1 MDMYK
6 EIPAYVYKHT
16 NIITGEFYYGYRF
29 YNTRINKTPEE
40 DLPTYI
46 CSSKVKNRILNEI
59 HQWKSEIIEKYYGEN
74 KKIDA
79 FRHEQKLIKE
89 NIGNEFM
96 LNKRYY
102 DEEKHK
108 GILVF
113 FKQSEESKK
122 KISESMKKVRLKP
135 FSEETKR
142 KISQSKMGH
151 SFTEE
156 AKRKIS
162 NTLKGNIPWNKGKKL
177 GPQSPEIR
185 KKTSEAVTKWWA
197 TRKSKM
203 INKE

>member
-59 HQWKSEIIEKYYGEN
+59 NQWKSEIIEKYFGEN
-74 KKIDA
+74 KKMNA
-79 FRHEQKLIKE
+79 FQYEQKLIRE
-89 NIGNEFM
+89 NLGNKLM

-108 GILVF
+108 DILVF
-113 FKQSEESKK
+113 FGHTEESKK
-122 KISESMKKVRLKP
+122 KISESMKILRLKP
-135 FSEETKR
+135 FSGVLF
-142 KISQSKMGH
+142 I
-151 SFTEE
+151 
-156 AKRKIS
+156 
-162 NTLKGNIPWNKGKKL
+162 LVL
-177 GPQSPEIR
+177 
-185 KKTSEAVTKWWA
+185 
-197 TRKSKM
+197 
-203 INKE
+203 